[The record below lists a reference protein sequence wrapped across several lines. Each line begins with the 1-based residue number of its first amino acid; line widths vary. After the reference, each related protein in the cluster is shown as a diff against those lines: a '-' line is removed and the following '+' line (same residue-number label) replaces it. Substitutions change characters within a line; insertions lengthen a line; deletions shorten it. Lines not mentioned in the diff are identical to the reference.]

1 MKTLNPE
8 ITMLDVASIKPF
20 IKRSRLKEGF
30 DEVKSTI
37 ADVGLKMPIQVRDIT
52 DRKPDSRRRPDGGT
66 YRYELICGQ
75 GRLEAHVQLGKE
87 KIPAIIVS
95 APEIE
100 IVGRFLAENLIR
112 KPMTWVEKAR
122 LVKRDIDS
130 GTPIEKVA
138 RKFHI
143 TPKSASRY
151 QRILENVARD
161 VETEMGRLNLAEA
174 EALTTLPPGEQS
186 IVMEVMRETGE
197 KQVRSLINKVEEVK
211 EETGGKL
218 SKDALKKSLQRVE
231 DDLKAQRDRLKL
243 MRTHDAIGPVN
254 LETLLRDKAFRKAML
269 AEGINFKRFE
279 ELTK

>member
-8 ITMLDVASIKPF
+8 ITMIDVDQIKPF

-30 DEVKSTI
+30 DEMKATI

-75 GRLEAHVQLGKE
+75 GRLEAHLQLKRE

-112 KPMTWVEKAR
+112 KPMTWLEKAR
-122 LVKRDIDS
+122 LVKRDIDGGMS
-130 GTPIEKVA
+130 PQKVA
-138 RKFHI
+138 RKYHI
-143 TPKSASRY
+143 TPKSAQRY
-151 QRILENVARD
+151 QRILANVSRD
-161 VETEMGRLNLAEA
+161 VPMDGMSLAEA
-174 EALTTLPPGEQS
+174 ETLTTLPPGEQS

-197 KQVRSLINKVEEVK
+197 RAIKSLIHKVEEVK
-211 EETGGKL
+211 DESGGKL
-218 SKDALKKSLQRVE
+218 SKDALKKSMQRVN
-231 DDLKAQRDRLKL
+231 DDLRGQRDRLKL
-243 MRTHDAIGPVN
+243 ARLHDSLGCQN
-254 LETLLRDKAFRKAML
+254 LEMLLKDKKFRKAL
-269 AEGINFKRFE
+269 VDEGVNFKRFE
-279 ELTK
+279 ELCK